1 MKKPN
6 KLSLS
11 KVICVLTSLAIIF
24 SSVFALS
31 PSASAATLAQQKA
44 NINAKISAAQKEI
57 EKLEK
62 EKASQKAIA
71 NKLQSQLADLTSKV
85 YVIQQQQNNIDTR
98 VNSLTSEIKSLG
110 NQIDKTEE
118 NLETMNNNISQTVD
132 LFCERMR
139 ANYMSGSTSL
149 LEIFLES
156 GDLSSLLNRL
166 EMFKRV
172 TDNDQELVD
181 KLNDEITEAES
192 LKAELSEKKENAEIK
207 KTELSAKKIELDA
220 SKAEY
225 DDLIDDIETKSAKVD
240 EILYGVN
247 SDIEELHDDI
257 DGYKEDQAEIIA
269 AIKKAEAEAK
279 KNNSSSGN
287 KNNGGSSSGGSSGGS
302 SHGTISSSGW
312 MWPVPTGSSYISS
325 GFGYRRDPATGKTKL
340 HSGLDI
346 AAPAGSNIVASKAG
360 TVFYTKHNT
369 TGYGIHL
376 MINHG
381 DGTYSLYGH
390 CSGLAVSTGQRVSQ
404 GQVVAY
410 VGRTGYAT
418 GNHCHFEIRDGAGN
432 KYNPANYVHK

>member
-1 MKKPN
+1 MKKTN
-6 KLSLS
+6 KISRLVSLL
-11 KVICVLTSLAIIF
+11 ISLAMIF
-24 SSVFALS
+24 TSIFALS
-31 PSASAATLAQQKA
+31 PTASAATLAQQKA
-44 NINAKISAAQKEI
+44 NINSKISAAQKEI
-57 EKLEK
+57 DQLEK

-71 NKLQSQLADLTSKV
+71 NKLQSQLSDLTSKV
-85 YVIQQQQNNIDTR
+85 YVIQQQQDNIDTR
-98 VNSLTSEIKSLG
+98 VSSLTGEIKSLG
-110 NQIDKTEE
+110 NQIDETEK
-118 NLETMNNNISQTVD
+118 NLETMNNNISETVD

-139 ANYMSGSTSL
+139 ANYMSGSASL

-192 LKAELSEKKENAEIK
+192 LKADLSEKKENAEIK

-225 DDLIDDIETKSAKVD
+225 DDLIDDIEAKSAKVD

-257 DGYKEDQAEIIA
+257 EGYKEAQADIVA
-269 AIKKAEAEAK
+269 AIKKAEAENK
-279 KNNSSSGN
+279 KNHSSSGN
-287 KNNGGSSSGGSSGGS
+287 KNNSGSSSGGSSGGGGTS
-302 SHGTISSSGW
+302 GTISKSGW
-312 MWPVPTGSSYISS
+312 MWPVPTGRSYISS
-325 GFGYRRDPATGKTKL
+325 GYGYRRDPATGKTKY

-346 AAPAGSNIVASKAG
+346 AAPGGSNIVASKSG

-390 CSGLAVSTGQRVSQ
+390 CSGLAVSTGQHVRQ
-404 GQVVAY
+404 GQVIAY
-410 VGRTGYAT
+410 VGQTGYAT

-432 KYNPANYVHK
+432 KYNPASYVHK